1 MSVSNAGARA
11 GQDQD
16 RLEIERLERELD
28 LALASLVEWQ
38 DNCDR
43 LTAERD
49 SARRIAVA
57 CENDERRSGAEK
69 DDAIRILM
77 ARLADSEAELGA
89 LTVRNQELELLL
101 ASRPAS

>member
-1 MSVSNAGARA
+1 LEIDRLE
-11 GQDQD
+11 DQD
-16 RLEIERLERELD
+16 RLEIDRLERELD
-28 LALASLVEWQ
+28 SALSLLVDWQ
-38 DNCDR
+38 DRCDR

-49 SARRIAVA
+49 TAREWAVR

-69 DDAIRILM
+69 DDAIRLLI
-77 ARLADSEAELGA
+77 ARLADSEAEVGA